1 MARRSRCIRAFLL
14 EAAHRREPHPAH
26 NRGMDIRVLKRP
38 PILDDPDTYDALI
51 AHAERSIGSTPL
63 LERPRNIAI
72 LALLQV
78 AETMVGMANARH
90 LREMVALAAS
100 GARPHAFPVYQ
111 AAVEAQLHALRP
123 VLRAIDLTARP
134 DQLPTTVSEVELRE
148 AGAAL
153 VVGARITSALSFI
166 DDAVIGWR
174 DFRVTDKVVELP
186 HRSPAHMRRR
196 IQGAMHAEA
205 AHNAQL
211 MDGAISEE
219 ETHFYQTINALQD
232 GANRWDWTRDDALI
246 EGALLP
252 ARRAARQLHRWDLD
266 DVAVGAAA
274 SFTVGEFRRVA
285 EVVHAIATVG
295 DLIGDPLATRGAS
308 RVLRGPRTEWLRVL
322 AHHAELEPARVAA
335 ALEFMTRRAVDEP
348 RGRTEGR
355 AATTNP
361 FFDLGAG
368 ELPLSV
374 LCTMWQDPVW
384 SLLATWTRRAPGDFG
399 AKMNERGH
407 RLATRVRDLFASR
420 GWIAML
426 ERQVPNSDLD
436 VATALQAEAFTIV
449 VEAKAFAEDPVRQ
462 SEDPKVW
469 TQLADNVD
477 AVRDPDLFRR
487 VFQVEQ
493 LQPGEVVGLVVVP
506 EYMTPAA
513 DLGPEF
519 SAIGVED
526 LARLV
531 DEATSP
537 RELWRRIKAT
547 ETEGDYPV
555 KTERLDF
562 GEWTLVFDIGD
573 RAALPVAVR
582 APAESLS

>member
-1 MARRSRCIRAFLL
+1 
-14 EAAHRREPHPAH
+14 
-26 NRGMDIRVLKRP
+26 MDIRELKRQ
-38 PILDDPDTYDALI
+38 PILDDPDTYDALL
-51 AHAERSIGSTPL
+51 AHAERSLGSTPVVA
-63 LERPRNIAI
+63 RPRNVAI
-72 LALLQV
+72 LALLQM

-90 LREMVALAAS
+90 MREMVALAVS

-111 AAVEAQLHALRP
+111 TAVEAQLYALRP
-123 VLRAIDLTARP
+123 VLRAIDLAARP
-134 DQLPTTVSEVELRE
+134 DLLPLAVGEVELKE

-153 VVGARITSALSFI
+153 FVGARVTSALAFI

-174 DFRVTDKVVELP
+174 SFRVTDKVVELP

-205 AHNAQL
+205 AHNAPL
-211 MDGAISEE
+211 MDGALSEE
-219 ETHFYQTINALQD
+219 ETRFYQTINALQD
-232 GANRWDWTRDDALI
+232 GANRWDWTRADTLI

-274 SFTVGEFRRVA
+274 PFTVGEFRRVA

-322 AHHAELEPARVAA
+322 AHHAQLDPVRVGAV
-335 ALEFMTRRAVDEP
+335 LEFMTRRAVDEP

-361 FFDLGAG
+361 FFDLGGG
-368 ELPLSV
+368 ELALSV

-407 RLATRVRDLFASR
+407 RLAARVRDLFAAR
-420 GWIAML
+420 GWIAVL

-436 VATALQAEAFTIV
+436 VATAVQADPFTIV

-477 AVRDPDLFRR
+477 AVRDPDVFRS
-487 VFQVEQ
+487 VFRAEQ
-493 LQPGEVVGLVVVP
+493 LPPSEVVGLVVVP
-506 EYMTPAA
+506 EYMTPAG
-513 DLGPEF
+513 DLGPDF

-531 DEATSP
+531 AEAGSP
-537 RELWRRIKAT
+537 RELWQRIKAT
-547 ETEGDYPV
+547 ETDGDYLV
-555 KTERLDF
+555 KTERLEF

-582 APAESLS
+582 APAESRN